1 MHKGIYHLSL
11 SGIQFKMHHR
21 IISKIEKA
29 GATSI
34 EKAVTIEEAELDL
47 QEQQWLNYFAG
58 AFLDKIKKT
67 KDQRYYI

>member
-1 MHKGIYHLSL
+1 LSL

-21 IISKIEKA
+21 ILSKIENA

-34 EKAVTIEEAELDL
+34 EKAVTIEEAGLDV

-58 AFLDKIKKT
+58 AFLGKIKKT
-67 KDQRYYI
+67 GDKRYYV